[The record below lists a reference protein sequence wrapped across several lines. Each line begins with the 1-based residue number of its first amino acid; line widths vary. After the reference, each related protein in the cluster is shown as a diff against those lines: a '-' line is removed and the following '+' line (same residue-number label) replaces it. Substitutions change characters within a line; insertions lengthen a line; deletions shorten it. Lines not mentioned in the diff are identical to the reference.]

1 MCIYIYICVCGCRKP
16 PAPPKKNDKEHYL
29 SRILQ
34 WPDMCMDL
42 LPVSHSL
49 LWKAMAPLVRWFI
62 FWKVVIFH
70 SNVQLP
76 EGVIVHHI
84 YTYNIYIYLG
94 TQKPVFFPS
103 FGVDTF
109 FFVITALLVRLKTR
123 SEEPKYGLL
132 TRAKSKKTFGFV
144 LGFYQYFSEFFWW
157 ILWAN
162 FGPKSIKL
170 TCFFHQM
177 LLIFS
182 KDETGTY
189 PLLTIFFSQYGKKHE
204 DGNSTIKTYHY

>member
-1 MCIYIYICVCGCRKP
+1 MYFVVYIIYLSILHRSYYPSIVSNIVFHLFCYYHRMSYIYIYIWERPKKKIMCIDTDIYIYVLYCSMYDNLCVDTCVYIYICVCGCRKP

-34 WPDMCMDL
+34 WLDMCMDL

-84 YTYNIYIYLG
+84 YIYI
-94 TQKPVFFPS
+94 
-103 FGVDTF
+103 
-109 FFVITALLVRLKTR
+109 
-123 SEEPKYGLL
+123 
-132 TRAKSKKTFGFV
+132 
-144 LGFYQYFSEFFWW
+144 
-157 ILWAN
+157 
-162 FGPKSIKL
+162 
-170 TCFFHQM
+170 
-177 LLIFS
+177 
-182 KDETGTY
+182 
-189 PLLTIFFSQYGKKHE
+189 
-204 DGNSTIKTYHY
+204 